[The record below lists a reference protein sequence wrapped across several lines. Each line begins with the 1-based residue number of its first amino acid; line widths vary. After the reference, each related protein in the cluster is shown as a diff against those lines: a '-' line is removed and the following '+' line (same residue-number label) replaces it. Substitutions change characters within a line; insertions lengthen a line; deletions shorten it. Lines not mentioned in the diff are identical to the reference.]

1 MLMITLSV
9 EIRNPLNQKNYDDIL
24 SSIQFHQLTC
34 TCGHS
39 ACLSV
44 HGYYLRGLKTPDGI
58 IRLRICRLRCHECR
72 RTHALLPSLIV
83 PYSQVSAPDQ
93 ADIIHF
99 FPDKH
104 ALRSLLDRIPCID
117 ENNVKYIMRSYLRR
131 WKQRLLSCGIPI
143 CPLKELVSRCFS
155 AYCRQFMQVKRT
167 PNILFPMTT

>member
-9 EIRNPLNQKNYDDIL
+9 EIRNPLNKKNYDDIL

-58 IRLRICRLRCHECR
+58 IRLRLCRLRCHECR
-72 RTHALLPSLIV
+72 RT
-83 PYSQVSAPDQ
+83 
-93 ADIIHF
+93 
-99 FPDKH
+99 H

-117 ENNVKYIMRSYLRR
+117 ENNVKYIMRSYLHH

-155 AYCRQFMQVKRT
+155 SYCRQFMQVKRT

>member
-1 MLMITLSV
+1 MYMRPFCL
-9 EIRNPLNQKNYDDIL
+9 PL
-24 SSIQFHQLTC
+24 C
-34 TCGHS
+34 
-39 ACLSV
+39 

-143 CPLKELVSRCFS
+143 CPLKELVSLCFS
-155 AYCRQFMQVKRT
+155 AYCLQFMQVKRT
-167 PNILFPMTT
+167 PNILFPLTT

>member
-1 MLMITLSV
+1 M
-9 EIRNPLNQKNYDDIL
+9 RNPLNQKDYDDIL

-104 ALRSLLDRIPCID
+104 ALRSLLDRIP
-117 ENNVKYIMRSYLRR
+117 
-131 WKQRLLSCGIPI
+131 I
-143 CPLKELVSRCFS
+143 CPLKELVSLCFS
-155 AYCRQFMQVKRT
+155 AYCLQFMQVKRT
-167 PNILFPMTT
+167 PNILFPLTT

>member
-1 MLMITLSV
+1 M
-9 EIRNPLNQKNYDDIL
+9 RNPLNQKDYDDIL

-99 FPDKH
+99 FRINTHSAPFWTAFP
-104 ALRSLLDRIPCID
+104 AL
-117 ENNVKYIMRSYLRR
+117 MRTTSNI
-131 WKQRLLSCGIPI
+131 SCAPI
-143 CPLKELVSRCFS
+143 CAAGNSVF
-155 AYCRQFMQVKRT
+155 
-167 PNILFPMTT
+167 FPAAFPSVL